1 LLLFSPSSSSS
12 ISSPIFSMISMHSLS
27 FRYTVGVDDEV
38 VEFGCRLECHPLS
51 FQTAFHLVSQQS
63 KLAGEPSKCHFNSNR
78 ELGEVINKSCTNL
91 TIVDKS
97 WRKTKQN
104 PKNDNCRKKLAK
116 VVRKRQ
122 KCSRNGKSVPETTK
136 VGVKYIDILV
146 ASENLA
152 ITNTPS
158 GLSHTTNLTN
168 VFHRYV
174 RWSG

>member
-1 LLLFSPSSSSS
+1 
-12 ISSPIFSMISMHSLS
+12 MISMHSLS

-38 VEFGCRLECHPLS
+38 VEFGCRLECHALS

-63 KLAGEPSKCHFNSNR
+63 KLAGEPSKCHFNSNW
-78 ELGEVINKSCTNL
+78 ELGEEVINKSCTNL
-91 TIVDKS
+91 TIVDKK

-122 KCSRNGKSVPETTK
+122 KCSGNGKSVLETTK
-136 VGVKYIDILV
+136 VRVKYINILV

-152 ITNTPS
+152 ITNAPS

-168 VFHRYV
+168 VFHRSV
-174 RWSG
+174 CWSG